1 MDEKRRT
8 THIYLHGLGQTS
20 AGWERLIAQSEFA
33 GHSVCPDLIELC
45 RGKQATYQNLYEGFS
60 KACSEFDE
68 PLDLCGLSLGG
79 VLALHYTI
87 EHPKKVNSLVLIA
100 AQYKMPKGLLR
111 IQNIL
116 FRFMPKSMFQQAGFG
131 KKEFIRL
138 CKTMM
143 ELDLSDSVWKV
154 SCPALVVC
162 GERDA
167 VNKKASVELAGLLEN
182 AELQII
188 SDSGHEVNMEAPER
202 LAEVLRIFYMRA
214 Q

>member
-1 MDEKRRT
+1 
-8 THIYLHGLGQTS
+8 
-20 AGWERLIAQSEFA
+20 
-33 GHSVCPDLIELC
+33 
-45 RGKQATYQNLYEGFS
+45 
-60 KACSEFDE
+60 
-68 PLDLCGLSLGG
+68 
-79 VLALHYTI
+79 
-87 EHPKKVNSLVLIA
+87 
-100 AQYKMPKGLLR
+100 
-111 IQNIL
+111 
-116 FRFMPKSMFQQAGFG
+116 
-131 KKEFIRL
+131 
-138 CKTMM
+138 MM